1 MTADGKQGLS
11 RRRLLIVAGAAPA
24 AAGAYALTACG
35 SEADAGRTTT
45 AVATSAATPPAVQP
59 TRACDDGG
67 ESTVAQTEGPYFT
80 PGSPRRRRLRRAGT
94 TGSRLVVS
102 GLVVDT
108 ACKPIRH
115 ALLDFWQADG
125 EGRYDN
131 QGYDLRGHQF
141 TGKEG
146 RYELDTVLPGLYPGR
161 TRHIHVKVQR
171 PGGQVLTTQLYFPG
185 VAENA
190 SDGIYSEDL
199 EMGMTRRDGARR
211 GSFHFVVI

>member
-1 MTADGKQGLS
+1 MTADGKQGVS

-24 AAGAYALTACG
+24 VVGAYALTACG
-35 SEADAGRTTT
+35 SQADAGRTTT
-45 AVATSAATPPAVQP
+45 AVATSASTPPAVQP

-67 ESTVAQTEGPYFT
+67 EPTVAQTEGPYFT
-80 PGSPRRRRLRRAGT
+80 PDSPRRRRLRSAAT

-131 QGYDLRGHQF
+131 RGYDLRGHQF

-190 SDGIYSEDL
+190 SDGIYSRDL
-199 EMGMTRRDGARR
+199 EMGITRRADIRR
-211 GSFHFVVI
+211 GSFHFVLA